1 MLTFAWKY
9 NVDGFPELRNLSN
22 KLNRMRIGFDAKKIM
37 SNLTGIGNYSRGIV
51 NLLTEKGDDEC
62 VLFAPKKGEERCLA
76 GLRPSENI
84 EYVYCKSG
92 SGLVRNYWRNFSI
105 VDDIRKSGVEIFH
118 GLSNELPFGIQKA
131 DCKTVV
137 TIHDLIFL
145 RYPETYDWLS
155 RKILEA
161 KTRYACRVADRII
174 AVSEQTKRDIV
185 DFYGVSPDKIDVL
198 YQGCHDLFKQ
208 KLTNEEIAEVKAV
221 YGLPERYMLAVGT
234 IEDRKNHTTVIDALA
249 KLEDD
254 VPLVIVSKKTSLQ
267 QKLEEQIAR
276 LGVKD
281 RVTIINGVPLKH
293 LPALYQGSEFAIYLS
308 YFEGFGIPVLEGITS
323 GVPVIAATGSCLEEA
338 GGKGAIYC
346 SPFDSDKVASTM
358 HKLLNSQPLRN
369 KLIEEGKKHITNF
382 TDQALT
388 TSLRNF
394 YQKLS
399 DSRLGH

>member
-1 MLTFAWKY
+1 
-9 NVDGFPELRNLSN
+9 
-22 KLNRMRIGFDAKKIM
+22 M
-37 SNLTGIGNYSRGIV
+37 SNLTGIGSYSRGIV
-51 NLLTEKGDDEC
+51 NLLTDEGENEC
-62 VLFAPKKGEERCLA
+62 VLFAPKPGEERCLA
-76 GLRPSENI
+76 GLHPSENI

-92 SGLVRNYWRNFSI
+92 SGLVRNYWRNLSM
-105 VDDIRKSGVEIFH
+105 VDDISKSGVEIFH
-118 GLSNELPFGIQKA
+118 GLSNELPFGIQRA
-131 DCKTVV
+131 GCKTVV

-145 RYPETYDWLS
+145 RFPKTYDWLS

-185 DFYGVSPDKIDVL
+185 DFYGISPEKIDVL

-208 KLTNEEIAEVKAV
+208 KVSAKEIAEVKGI

-254 VPLVIVSKKTSLQ
+254 VPLVIVSKMTSLQ
-267 QKLEEQIAR
+267 RKLEDQIMR
-276 LGVKD
+276 LGLQNRVKI
-281 RVTIINGVPLKH
+281 VNGVPLKH
-293 LPALYQGSEFAIYLS
+293 LPALYQGCEFAIYLS

-346 SPFDSDKVASTM
+346 APFDSDEVASAM
-358 HKLLNSQPLRN
+358 HKLLNSESIRN
-369 KLIEEGKKHITNF
+369 ELIEEGKRHILNF
-382 TDQALT
+382 TDEALRT
-388 TSLRNF
+388 KLLQF
-394 YQKLS
+394 YRKLA
-399 DSRLGH
+399 D

>member
-1 MLTFAWKY
+1 
-9 NVDGFPELRNLSN
+9 
-22 KLNRMRIGFDAKKIM
+22 MRIGFDAKKIM

-51 NLLTEKGDDEC
+51 NLLTDEGKDQC

-76 GLRPSENI
+76 GLSPSDNI
-84 EYVYCKSG
+84 EYVFCKSG
-92 SGLVRNYWRNFSI
+92 SGIARNYWRNFSM

-118 GLSNELPFGIQKA
+118 GLSNELPFGIKKA
-131 DCKTVV
+131 GCKTVV

-145 RYPETYDWLS
+145 RFPSTYDFLS

-185 DFYGVSPDKIDVL
+185 EFYGVSPDKIDVL
-198 YQGCHDLFKQ
+198 YQGCHDLFKH
-208 KLTNEEIAEVKAV
+208 KLSKEEIDDVKSI
-221 YGLPERYMLAVGT
+221 YGLPDRYMLSVGT

-254 VPLVIVSKKTSLQ
+254 VPLVIISKETPLQ
-267 QKLEEQIAR
+267 QKLEIQIDS
-276 LGVKD
+276 LGVRD
-281 RVTIINGVPLKH
+281 RVKIINGVPLKH

-346 SPFDSDKVASTM
+346 APFDSDEVAAAM
-358 HKLLNSQPLRN
+358 HSLLNSQSLRN
-369 KLIEEGKKHITNF
+369 ELIEHGKEHTVNF
-382 TDQALT
+382 TDEV
-388 TSLRNF
+388 LRSKLRDF
-394 YQKLS
+394 YSKL
-399 DSRLGH
+399 LN